1 MDKAIE
7 ALGSYARTLG
17 CEVKFGEPMSRH
29 TTFRIGGPA
38 DLFVVAN
45 SADSLQKLCARAAE
59 TGVRIFPL
67 GNGSNLLVSDAG
79 IRGCVAA
86 LGGELQEISLCGE
99 TSVRCGAGAS
109 LAALCSFAKRQS
121 LTGLEFAWGIP
132 GSAGG
137 AAYMN
142 AGAYEHSMSEVV
154 TACGHVAK
162 DGSAGTLSGKA
173 LLYGYRRSAY
183 TGNGAVITSV
193 VVGLKRGDPAAIAA
207 RMDDLYA
214 RRKSK
219 QPLELPSA
227 GSVFKRPAGH
237 FAGTLIE
244 QCGLK
249 GRRVGGAAVS
259 EKHAGF
265 IVNLGGATCADV
277 QALIAVIQETVLRE
291 TGVTLECEVK
301 TAG

>member
-1 MDKAIE
+1 MSEIE
-7 ALGSYARTLG
+7 KLGEYARSLG
-17 CEVKFGEPMSRH
+17 CEVRFNEPMSLH

-38 DLFVVAN
+38 DVFLVVNDAP
-45 SADSLQKLCARAAE
+45 SLGKIRRLASE
-59 TGVRIFPL
+59 TGVRLFLL
-67 GNGSNLLVSDAG
+67 GNGSNLLVSDSG
-79 IRGCVAA
+79 IRGGVVA
-86 LGGELQEISLCGE
+86 LGRDFKEISLCGE

-109 LAALCSFAKRQS
+109 LASLCAFAKKQS

-132 GSAGG
+132 GSVGG
-137 AAYMN
+137 AAFMN
-142 AGAYEHSMSEVV
+142 AGAYDHCMAEVLSSCEHV
-154 TACGHVAK
+154 TKEGECGA
-162 DGSAGTLSGKA
+162 LSDDE
-173 LLYGYRRSAY
+173 LHFGYRHSAY
-183 TGNGAVITSV
+183 AENGAFVTFARFE
-193 VVGLKRGDPAAIAA
+193 LKQGDPAAIAA
-207 RMDDLYA
+207 RMDDLYT

-227 GSVFKRPAGH
+227 GSVFKRPEGH

-249 GRRVGGAAVS
+249 GHRVGGAAVS

-277 QALIAVIQETVLRE
+277 QNLIGIIQETVLRK
-291 TGVTLECEVK
+291 TGVSLECEVK